1 MAVVPFQVR
10 ALTLCS
16 GVSAKSELR
25 QFFRWLN
32 KWLCS
37 LQESPILHL
46 ALLLPTGCTEQV
58 CKLLCGKC
66 PYGETG
72 AGRVSLTGAQGNG
85 ENQQTPAAESLASPE
100 VPSVWCLGNPITSD
114 SSSVL
119 APAEFLLLD

>member
-32 KWLCS
+32 KWLYS

-72 AGRVSLTGAQGNG
+72 TGRVSLTGAQGNG
-85 ENQQTPAAESLASPE
+85 ANQQTPAAESLASPE
-100 VPSVWCLGNPITSD
+100 VPSVWCLGNPHH
-114 SSSVL
+114 V
-119 APAEFLLLD
+119 